1 MAGCR
6 PMARSSTGHS
16 ISRSGCSGR
25 MPKWCRAQLSAPR
38 LVAGQDADEAVM
50 RRVVVTGMGIVSSIG
65 NNTQE
70 VLASLREAK
79 PGISRAEKYAELGF
93 RCQVHGAPTL
103 NAEEAIDRRA
113 MRFLGGGA
121 AWNHV
126 AMEQAIRDAG
136 LEDGEI
142 SHEMTGII
150 MGSGGPSTRAIVEA
164 ADTARNKGPKRVGP
178 FAVPKA
184 MSSTASATLATW
196 FKIKGVNYSISSA
209 CATSNHCIGNAAEL
223 IQWGKQDLVFAGGC
237 EELDWSLSVLFDAM
251 GAMSTKY
258 NERPHTA
265 SRAYDVNR
273 DGFVIA
279 GGAGVVV
286 LEELEHAKAR
296 GAKIYAEVAG
306 YGATSDGYDMVAP
319 SGEGAVRCMKM
330 ALENVRAPVDY
341 INPHATSTPIG
352 DLKEIEAIREVFG
365 AKCPPISATKSL
377 TGHSLGAT
385 GVQEAIYSL
394 LMMQSGFICESANIE
409 NLDPAFA
416 DIPIVRERK
425 DNISLGCVLSNSF
438 GFGGTNASVVFK
450 RLDA

>member
-1 MAGCR
+1 
-6 PMARSSTGHS
+6 
-16 ISRSGCSGR
+16 
-25 MPKWCRAQLSAPR
+25 
-38 LVAGQDADEAVM
+38 M
-50 RRVVVTGMGIVSSIG
+50 RRVVVTGMGVVSSIG

-79 PGISRAEKYAELGF
+79 SGIVRADKYAELGF
-93 RCQVHGAPTL
+93 RCQVHGAPSL
-103 NAEEAIDRRA
+103 KPEEVVDRRA
-113 MRFLGGGA
+113 MRFLGDGA

-136 LEDGEI
+136 LEAGEI
-142 SHEMTGII
+142 SHERTGIV

-164 ADTARNKGPKRVGP
+164 ADVTRSKGPKRVGP

-209 CATSNHCIGNAAEL
+209 CATSNHCIGNAAE
-223 IQWGKQDLVFAGGC
+223 IISYGKQDMIFAGGC
-237 EELDWSLSVLFDAM
+237 EELDWTLSVLFDAM
-251 GAMSTKY
+251 GAMSSKY
-258 NERPHTA
+258 NQTPDKA
-265 SRAYDVNR
+265 SRAYDVDR

-279 GGAGVVV
+279 GGAGVLV

-306 YGATSDGYDMVAP
+306 YGATSDGHDMVSP

-330 ALENVRAPVDY
+330 ALETVTTPVDY
-341 INPHATSTPIG
+341 INPHATATPIG

-365 AKCPPISATKSL
+365 DKCPPISATKSL
-377 TGHSLGAT
+377 TGHSLGAA
-385 GVQEAIYSL
+385 GAQEAIYSL
-394 LMMQSGFICESANIE
+394 LMMQNGFICESANIE
-409 NLDPAFA
+409 NIDPAMA
-416 DIPIVRERK
+416 DMPIVRERR
-425 DNISLGCVLSNSF
+425 DNVKLNCVLSNSF

-450 RLDA
+450 QVDA